1 VEFLAAL
8 EHTGLVRLLKAS
20 FYVYP
25 VVNALHVAAIGAL
38 FTSVLLMDLRLL
50 GALKLVAGEPFL
62 VLMRRVALVAFLG
75 AVTTGLALFSVRATE
90 YAAMPVFLTKMGLIV
105 LAGLNFLLFLWLAR
119 KRPADKAPSPA
130 QRVSAL
136 ASMLLWTS
144 VLLAG
149 RFIGFVA

>member
-1 VEFLAAL
+1 MAAL
-8 EHTGLVRLLKAS
+8 EHTGLVRLLKGS

-25 VVNALHVAAIGAL
+25 IVNALHVAAIGAL

-62 VLMRRVALVAFLG
+62 ALMRRVALLAFLG
-75 AVTTGLALFSVRATE
+75 AVITGLALFSVRATE
-90 YAAMPVFLTKMGLIV
+90 YAAMPIFLAKMGLIV

-130 QRVSAL
+130 QQASAL
-136 ASMLLWTS
+136 VSMLLWTS